1 MPARFALPVV
11 AFALA
16 FAARPA
22 LAACTKLCDETY
34 DLGGSAPDE
43 HAMARAHHHTP
54 VVEMSLPGFLWT
66 KLRAEAHAAADK
78 AAFALI
84 TATSR
89 LAVVAAREK
98 QEHDAA
104 TPQPPAENP
113 PARHETC
120 PYEQHPQQQRH
131 PPV

>member
-34 DLGGSAPDE
+34 DLGGSAADE
-43 HAMARAHHHTP
+43 HVMPQAAHHHTP
-54 VVEMSLPGFLWT
+54 VVEMSLPGYLWT
-66 KLRAEAHAAADK
+66 KLCAEAHAAADK

-104 TPQPPAENP
+104 TPAPAPQPAPTQGQPAH
-113 PARHETC
+113 AC
-120 PYEQHPQQQRH
+120 PYERH
-131 PPV
+131 EPPV